1 MMGRLLI
8 RCEQAIVKAVTMR
21 LATLACL
28 AAIALPDRAALAA
41 DAPVAGVWAV
51 HGRVSPFSFDLT
63 CRFVQSGEAVSGVC
77 YDGGTRK
84 PHPLTHG
91 EVSGDHI
98 RWTSQSTYLFKPFEA
113 AYSGAVAGYSIKGV
127 VTAPGRQG
135 DFTAE
140 KVQ

>member
-1 MMGRLLI
+1 MGRPLI
-8 RCEQAIVKAVTMR
+8 RRACAFVFFAAMR

-28 AAIALPDRAALAA
+28 VAIILPARTALAA
-41 DAPVAGVWAV
+41 DAPVTGAWTV

-63 CRFVQSGEAVSGVC
+63 CRFAQSGEAISGVC
-77 YDGGTRK
+77 YDGGAGR

-91 EVSGDHI
+91 EISGSRI
-98 RWTSQSTYLFKPFEA
+98 RWTYRSSYLFKTFEA
-113 AYSGAVAGYSIKGV
+113 AYSGTVAGNSIKGV

-140 KVQ
+140 RQP

>member
-1 MMGRLLI
+1 
-8 RCEQAIVKAVTMR
+8 MR

-28 AAIALPDRAALAA
+28 LAAILPAGTAIAA
-41 DAPVAGVWAV
+41 DTPIAGVWSV

-63 CRFVQSGEAVSGVC
+63 CRFTQSGQAIGGVC
-77 YDGGTRK
+77 YDGGTGK

-91 EVSGDHI
+91 EISGSCI
-98 RWTSQSTYLFKPFEA
+98 RWTYQSSYLFKTFDA
-113 AYSGAVAGYSIKGV
+113 AYSGTVAGHSIKGV

-140 KVQ
+140 RQP